1 MFDLDPNRPIWIVKK
16 GGNIPV
22 RTRGGQLY
30 GPLVVPSAVYDVRS
44 HPPTTAE
51 GAATSSAGSGQL
63 DTTYPFGAFMF
74 PNTPKGHPCLPSFLI
89 PHEKK
94 GWNKTIMC
102 YPLLDND
109 STHGEAFWKST
120 RKVLAANTGL
130 YKLTGQH
137 TDLEKTR
144 IDLTC
149 EDTAKESDSSGT
161 TNPELLEPLR
171 KQPCLKYNI
180 SVNKKLE

>member
-1 MFDLDPNRPIWIVKK
+1 MSGAIGTLIDIFRFLQVENIASMFDLDPNRPIWIVKK

-74 PNTPKGHPCLPSFLI
+74 QKVTRACPVSSSPMKRGGTRQSCATPSWTMTALMVRPSGSQHERCWLP
-89 PHEKK
+89 
-94 GWNKTIMC
+94 
-102 YPLLDND
+102 
-109 STHGEAFWKST
+109 T
-120 RKVLAANTGL
+120 RVF
-130 YKLTGQH
+130 
-137 TDLEKTR
+137 
-144 IDLTC
+144 
-149 EDTAKESDSSGT
+149 
-161 TNPELLEPLR
+161 TN
-171 KQPCLKYNI
+171 
-180 SVNKKLE
+180 